1 MDLGERVHAALT
13 GFLDEQT
20 AALGDVAEDLA
31 PVLRELRAL
40 VSGGKR
46 LRPAFCY
53 WAWRGLGGDDSD
65 AIVAAASS
73 LELLQACALVHDDV
87 MDRSDTRRG
96 RPSAHR
102 VFEAVHRAA
111 GWAGDPEVF
120 GTGVAVLLGDLAL
133 SWCDELL
140 TRCGLP
146 DAVVDRGR
154 PAFDRMRSEVI
165 AGQYLDLVGSARG
178 AGSVAAAL
186 RVITYKTVRYTV
198 EGPLQFGAGMAG
210 ADHVVAQALSGY
222 GVPIGE
228 AFQLRDDLLGVFGD
242 PSVTG
247 KPAGDDLRE
256 GKRSV
261 LLAIAAERGADLTGV
276 GDSAL
281 SCAGVD
287 RLRTVLAAC
296 GAVAQVESMIAA
308 RTDAALAALDA
319 LGLTPDATQAL
330 RDLAVASTTREA

>member
-1 MDLGERVHAALT
+1 MDLGERVHVALT
-13 GFLDEQT
+13 GFLDEQAT
-20 AALGDVAEDLA
+20 GLGPVATDLA
-31 PVLRELRAL
+31 PMLGELRVL

-53 WAWRGLGGDDSD
+53 WAWRGLGGADSD

-102 VFEAVHRAA
+102 AFEALHRAE
-111 GWAGDPEVF
+111 GWAGDPAVF

-146 DAVVDRGR
+146 DPIVDRGR

-165 AGQYLDLVGSARG
+165 AGQYLDLVGQARG
-178 AGSVAAAL
+178 ANSVEAAL

-198 EGPLQFGAGMAG
+198 EGPLQFGAAMAG
-210 ADHVVAQALSGY
+210 ADRGVAQAFSAY

-228 AFQLRDDLLGVFGD
+228 AFQLRDDLLGVYGD

-261 LLAIAAERGADLTGV
+261 LLAVAAARGADLAGV
-276 GDSAL
+276 GEAAL
-281 SCAGVD
+281 SCDDVD
-287 RLRTVLAAC
+287 RLRATLVSC
-296 GAVAQVESMIAA
+296 GAVAEVESMIDV
-308 RTDAALAALDA
+308 RTGAALAALDGLA
-319 LGLTPDATQAL
+319 LAPPAAAAL

>member
-1 MDLGERVHAALT
+1 MDLGARVQTALT
-13 GFLDEQT
+13 AFLDQQR
-20 AALGDVAEDLA
+20 AALGEVAEDLG
-31 PVLRELRAL
+31 PMLDELAAL

-53 WAWRGLGGDDSD
+53 WGWRGLGGDDSD
-65 AIVAAASS
+65 AIVAAAAS

-87 MDRSDTRRG
+87 MDRSDIRRG

-102 VFEAVHRAA
+102 AFEKLHATQ
-111 GWAGDPEVF
+111 GWAGDPAVF

-140 TRCGLP
+140 TGCGLP
-146 DAVVDRGR
+146 DAIVDRGR

-165 AGQYLDLVGSARG
+165 AGQYLDLVGQARG
-178 AGSVAAAL
+178 AGSLQAAL

-198 EGPLQFGAGMAG
+198 EGPLQFGAAMAG
-210 ADHVVAQALSGY
+210 ADHAVAQALSGY

-228 AFQLRDDLLGVFGD
+228 AFQLRDDLLGVYGD

-261 LLAIAAERGADLTGV
+261 LLAIAAARGADLAGV
-276 GDSAL
+276 GDSSL
-281 SCAGVD
+281 SAANVD
-287 RLRTVLAAC
+287 RLRSALLSC
-296 GAVAQVESMIAA
+296 GAVAEVESMITS
-308 RTDAALAALDA
+308 RTETALATLDA
-319 LGLTPDATQAL
+319 LALTPPATAAL
-330 RDLAVASTTREA
+330 HELAVASTTREA